1 MDYLFPPDRRTLAS
15 AARIASIRFRIDD
28 LGRKLEAVIMRT
40 TASLSW
46 YPMAVAAGRILI
58 GVIFL
63 WAGLEKVIGGAGE
76 WSAKGF
82 LAFGT
87 SGTLGWPFVTEV
99 AEGTVFNPTHDFWVG
114 LSANA
119 GAMSVINLLV
129 PFGQVAIGVAL
140 ILGIATRFAAL
151 MGSLMMLFFFFAA
164 WDFAYGIVNQHLT
177 YTVVT
182 LGLGVI
188 GAGNYYGL
196 DAGLGGSLPAGIRR
210 WFASG
215 DTVAA

>member
-1 MDYLFPPDRRTLAS
+1 
-15 AARIASIRFRIDD
+15 
-28 LGRKLEAVIMRT
+28 MRT
-40 TASLSW
+40 TASPTW
-46 YPMAVAAGRILI
+46 YPKAVAIGRIVI

-99 AEGTVFNPTHDFWVG
+99 AEGTAFNPTHDFWVG

-129 PFGQVAIGVAL
+129 PFGQVAIGTSL
-140 ILGIATRFAAL
+140 ILGIATRFASAMGAL
-151 MGSLMMLFFFFAA
+151 MMIFFFFAA

-177 YTVVT
+177 YAVVT

>member
-1 MDYLFPPDRRTLAS
+1 
-15 AARIASIRFRIDD
+15 
-28 LGRKLEAVIMRT
+28 MRT
-40 TASLSW
+40 TASPTW
-46 YPMAVAAGRILI
+46 YPKAVAIGRIVI

-76 WSAKGF
+76 WRAKGF

-129 PFGQVAIGVAL
+129 PFGQVAIGTSL
-140 ILGIATRFAAL
+140 ILGIATRFASA
-151 MGSLMMLFFFFAA
+151 MGALMMLFFFFAA

-177 YTVVT
+177 YAVVT

>member
-1 MDYLFPPDRRTLAS
+1 
-15 AARIASIRFRIDD
+15 
-28 LGRKLEAVIMRT
+28 MRT
-40 TASLSW
+40 TASPTW
-46 YPMAVAAGRILI
+46 YPKAVAIGRIVI

-119 GAMSVINLLV
+119 GAMSVINLLL
-129 PFGQVAIGVAL
+129 PFGQVAIGTSL
-140 ILGIATRFAAL
+140 ILGIATRFASA
-151 MGSLMMLFFFFAA
+151 MGALMMLFFFFAA

-177 YTVVT
+177 YAVVT
-182 LGLGVI
+182 FGLGVI

>member
-1 MDYLFPPDRRTLAS
+1 
-15 AARIASIRFRIDD
+15 
-28 LGRKLEAVIMRT
+28 MRT
-40 TASLSW
+40 TASPTW
-46 YPMAVAAGRILI
+46 YPKAVAIGRIVI

-99 AEGTVFNPTHDFWVG
+99 VEGTVFNPTHDFWVG
-114 LSANA
+114 LSANE
-119 GAMSVINLLV
+119 GVMSAINLLV
-129 PFGQVAIGVAL
+129 PFGQAAIGTSL
-140 ILGIATRFAAL
+140 ILGIATRFASA
-151 MGSLMMLFFFFAA
+151 MGALMMLFFFFAA

-177 YTVVT
+177 YAVVT

>member
-1 MDYLFPPDRRTLAS
+1 
-15 AARIASIRFRIDD
+15 
-28 LGRKLEAVIMRT
+28 MRT

-46 YPMAVAAGRILI
+46 YPKAVAIGRIVI

-63 WAGLEKVIGGAGE
+63 WAGLEKVIGGGGE
-76 WSAKGF
+76 WTAKGF

-87 SGTLGWPFVTEV
+87 GGTLGWPFVTEV
-99 AEGTVFNPTHDFWVG
+99 VEGTVFNPTHDFWVG
-114 LSANA
+114 LSANE
-119 GAMSVINLLV
+119 GVMSVINLLV
-129 PFGQVAIGVAL
+129 PFGQIAIGTSL
-140 ILGIATRFAAL
+140 ILGIATRFASL

-177 YTVVT
+177 YAVVT

-188 GAGNYYGL
+188 GAGTYYGL

>member
-1 MDYLFPPDRRTLAS
+1 
-15 AARIASIRFRIDD
+15 
-28 LGRKLEAVIMRT
+28 MRT
-40 TASLSW
+40 TASPTW
-46 YPMAVAAGRILI
+46 YPKAVAIGRIVI

-82 LAFGT
+82 LAFCT

-129 PFGQVAIGVAL
+129 PFGQVAIGTSL
-140 ILGIATRFAAL
+140 ILGIATRFASA
-151 MGSLMMLFFFFAA
+151 MGALMMLFFFFAA

-177 YTVVT
+177 YAVVT

>member
-1 MDYLFPPDRRTLAS
+1 
-15 AARIASIRFRIDD
+15 
-28 LGRKLEAVIMRT
+28 MRT
-40 TASLSW
+40 TASPTW
-46 YPMAVAAGRILI
+46 YPKAVAIGRIVI

-87 SGTLGWPFVTEV
+87 SGTLGWPFVAEV
-99 AEGTVFNPTHDFWVG
+99 VEGTVFNPTHEFWVG

-119 GAMSVINLLV
+119 GVMSVINLLV
-129 PFGQVAIGVAL
+129 PFGQVAIGTSL
-140 ILGIATRFAAL
+140 ILGIATRFASA
-151 MGSLMMLFFFFAA
+151 MGALMMLFFFFAA

-177 YTVVT
+177 YAVVT
-182 LGLGVI
+182 FGLGVI

>member
-1 MDYLFPPDRRTLAS
+1 
-15 AARIASIRFRIDD
+15 
-28 LGRKLEAVIMRT
+28 MRT
-40 TASLSW
+40 TASPTW
-46 YPMAVAAGRILI
+46 YPKAVAIGRIVI

-99 AEGTVFNPTHDFWVG
+99 VEGTVFNPTHEFWVG

-119 GAMSVINLLV
+119 GVMSVINLLV
-129 PFGQVAIGVAL
+129 PFGQVAIGTSL
-140 ILGIATRFAAL
+140 ILGIATRFASA
-151 MGSLMMLFFFFAA
+151 MGALMMLFFFFAA

-177 YTVVT
+177 YAVVT
-182 LGLGVI
+182 LGLGII

>member
-1 MDYLFPPDRRTLAS
+1 
-15 AARIASIRFRIDD
+15 
-28 LGRKLEAVIMRT
+28 MRT
-40 TASLSW
+40 TASPTW
-46 YPMAVAAGRILI
+46 YPKAVAIGRIVI

-129 PFGQVAIGVAL
+129 PFGQVAIGTSL
-140 ILGIATRFAAL
+140 ILGIATRFASA
-151 MGSLMMLFFFFAA
+151 MGALMMLFFFFAA

-177 YTVVT
+177 YAVVT
-182 LGLGVI
+182 FGLGVI

>member
-1 MDYLFPPDRRTLAS
+1 
-15 AARIASIRFRIDD
+15 
-28 LGRKLEAVIMRT
+28 MRT
-40 TASLSW
+40 TASPTW
-46 YPMAVAAGRILI
+46 YPMAVAAGRIVI

-99 AEGTVFNPTHDFWVG
+99 VEGTVFNPTHEFWVG

-119 GAMSVINLLV
+119 GVMSVINLLV
-129 PFGQVAIGVAL
+129 PFGQVAIGTSL
-140 ILGIATRFAAL
+140 ILGIATRFASA
-151 MGSLMMLFFFFAA
+151 MGALMMLFFFFAA

-177 YTVVT
+177 YAVVT
-182 LGLGVI
+182 LGLGII

>member
-1 MDYLFPPDRRTLAS
+1 
-15 AARIASIRFRIDD
+15 
-28 LGRKLEAVIMRT
+28 MRT
-40 TASLSW
+40 TASPTW
-46 YPMAVAAGRILI
+46 YPKAVAIGRIVI

-99 AEGTVFNPTHDFWVG
+99 VEGTVFNPTHEFWVG

-129 PFGQVAIGVAL
+129 PFGQVAIGTSL
-140 ILGIATRFAAL
+140 ILGIATRFASA
-151 MGSLMMLFFFFAA
+151 MGALMMLFFFFAA

-177 YTVVT
+177 YAVVT

>member
-1 MDYLFPPDRRTLAS
+1 
-15 AARIASIRFRIDD
+15 
-28 LGRKLEAVIMRT
+28 MRT

-46 YPMAVAAGRILI
+46 YPKAVAIGRIVI

-99 AEGTVFNPTHDFWVG
+99 VEGTVFNPTHDFWVG

-129 PFGQVAIGVAL
+129 PFGQVAIGTSL
-140 ILGIATRFAAL
+140 ILGIATRFASA
-151 MGSLMMLFFFFAA
+151 MGALMMLFFFFAA

-177 YTVVT
+177 YAVVT

>member
-1 MDYLFPPDRRTLAS
+1 
-15 AARIASIRFRIDD
+15 
-28 LGRKLEAVIMRT
+28 MRT
-40 TASLSW
+40 TASPTW

-129 PFGQVAIGVAL
+129 PFGQVAIGTSL
-140 ILGIATRFAAL
+140 ILGIATRFASL

>member
-1 MDYLFPPDRRTLAS
+1 
-15 AARIASIRFRIDD
+15 
-28 LGRKLEAVIMRT
+28 MRT
-40 TASLSW
+40 TASPTW
-46 YPMAVAAGRILI
+46 YPMAVAAGRIVI

-99 AEGTVFNPTHDFWVG
+99 VEGTVFNPTHEFWVG

-119 GAMSVINLLV
+119 GVMSVINLLV
-129 PFGQVAIGVAL
+129 PFGQVAIGTSL
-140 ILGIATRFAAL
+140 ILGIATRFASA
-151 MGSLMMLFFFFAA
+151 MGALMMLFFFFAA

-177 YTVVT
+177 YAVVT

>member
-1 MDYLFPPDRRTLAS
+1 
-15 AARIASIRFRIDD
+15 
-28 LGRKLEAVIMRT
+28 MRT
-40 TASLSW
+40 TASPTW
-46 YPMAVAAGRILI
+46 YPKAVAIGRIVI

-99 AEGTVFNPTHDFWVG
+99 VEGTVFNPTHEFWVG

-129 PFGQVAIGVAL
+129 PFGQVAIGTSL
-140 ILGIATRFAAL
+140 ILGIATRFASA
-151 MGSLMMLFFFFAA
+151 MGALMMLFFFFAA

-177 YTVVT
+177 YAVVT

-196 DAGLGGSLPAGIRR
+196 DAGPGGSLPAGIRR